1 MYNEKRVISEKGV
14 RSLKLEQLEQII
26 EINKQQSISK
36 AAKALFVRQPTL
48 STSLNN
54 LESEIGVRIFER
66 TTGGVTPTM
75 EGKEIIQMARHILEE
90 CDRLLYYKDQFHNLQ
105 GNIDLYIT
113 PGYGFLLSDILL
125 AFKSK
130 FPKASLNFQVFT
142 SEQIV
147 EMITKGTGN
156 IGLLMW
162 GCVKQQRIEALQKKE
177 LKLEVFQ
184 SENMLLFVNKD
195 HSLAQNESV
204 TLEQIRHE
212 NFIAY
217 SEQHWKSINRLL
229 QADNEPLIMLDR
241 DITMQLISSGKGIA
255 VLPEKFALN
264 NLYYQQ
270 GMIKTIPIRGSENF
284 CPAEECLIYTADRH
298 LTLLEQK
305 TIDLLIEYLKMQ

>member
-1 MYNEKRVISEKGV
+1 MKI
-14 RSLKLEQLEQII
+14 EQLEQII
-26 EINKQQSISK
+26 EINKQRSISK

-90 CDRLLYYKDQFHNLQ
+90 CDRLLHYKDQLHNLQ

-113 PGYGFLLSDILL
+113 PGYGFLFSDILL
-125 AFKSK
+125 AFKNK

-177 LKLEVFQ
+177 LKLKVFQ

-217 SEQHWKSINRLL
+217 SEQHWKSINRIL
-229 QADNEPLIMLDR
+229 QTDNEPLIMLDR
-241 DITMQLISSGKGIA
+241 DIIMQLISSGKGIA

-270 GMIKTIPIRGSENF
+270 GMIKTIPIKGSENF
-284 CPAEECLIYTADRH
+284 CPAEECLIYPADRH